1 MPKTTAKSPSPRNE
15 KHDSLKNAMADLKI
29 LKKQAKGSIKNK
41 VLKQKTTKSRFGK
54 IIKDLKNRSFE
65 GLGSSL
71 WHLGGVESGSLDT
84 NLRTA
89 TSYERGTC

>member
-54 IIKDLKNRSFE
+54 IKKYLKNRSTY
-65 GLGSSL
+65 GLGRSEHS
-71 WHLGGVESGSLDT
+71 GG
-84 NLRTA
+84 
-89 TSYERGTC
+89 